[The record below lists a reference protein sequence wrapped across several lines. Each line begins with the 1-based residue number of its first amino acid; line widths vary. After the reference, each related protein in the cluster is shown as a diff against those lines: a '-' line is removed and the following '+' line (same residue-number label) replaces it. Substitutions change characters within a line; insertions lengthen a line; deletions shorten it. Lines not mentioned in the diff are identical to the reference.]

1 MKVNICIVTFPLSE
15 AGYTP
20 LSNLVELF
28 SRLSNRVYVVS
39 GGAALEKLENLDVN
53 VQTLKVTHRVG
64 SKLLMRI
71 INYVHTQLKILRCVL
86 VASRGVDLFVFSIG
100 GEGLIF
106 PMLALK
112 LLRKKVILM
121 PGGIATKGY
130 SIRKDT
136 ISRPVSVLVNLTSS
150 LANKLILYSRRLVQE
165 GTFARYQ
172 HKTIIAHEHFVDFT
186 KFVVKKKINERA
198 NVVGYIGRFSEEKG
212 ILNLVKSIPI
222 VLKRRKDFRFMLCGD
237 GKLSDEIRDIIR
249 YEGLE
254 AYVKLTGWISY
265 EDVPND
271 LNDLKLLILPSYS
284 EGLPNIMLE
293 AMACETPVLATPV
306 GAIPDIIRDG
316 ETGFLLKSNDPKYIA
331 EKIVDLLN
339 KPELLEKVSKNAY
352 KWVRENFSEEKTLE
366 SWRRI
371 LHEFETR

>member
-237 GKLSDEIRDIIR
+237 
-249 YEGLE
+249 
-254 AYVKLTGWISY
+254 
-265 EDVPND
+265 
-271 LNDLKLLILPSYS
+271 
-284 EGLPNIMLE
+284 
-293 AMACETPVLATPV
+293 
-306 GAIPDIIRDG
+306 
-316 ETGFLLKSNDPKYIA
+316 
-331 EKIVDLLN
+331 
-339 KPELLEKVSKNAY
+339 
-352 KWVRENFSEEKTLE
+352 
-366 SWRRI
+366 
-371 LHEFETR
+371 